1 MNALDPTRPRKD
13 NPPLTHNLKLRLS
26 ALLVVT
32 LLGGCSRKGEL
43 DETGGI
49 YAVRSSCP
57 QVAIPGETDT
67 ITLFNPAGSTDASA
81 IDVEATIT
89 NVRVSCQDTASDVV
103 STATFDVVATRRD
116 PSAARQVVL
125 PFFDVVLQGG
135 NRVVAKHVGAVALN
149 FATGSVRAE
158 TSAQATARV
167 ARSAAQ
173 LPQNVLRYLNRPR
186 KAGDEDAAIDPLSDP
201 SVRDAV
207 ANATFQH
214 LVGFELTQDQLKFN
228 ATR

>member
-13 NPPLTHNLKLRLS
+13 NPPLTHDLKLRLS
-26 ALLVVT
+26 ALLVVA
-32 LLGGCSRKGEL
+32 LLAGCTRKGEL
-43 DETGGI
+43 DETGGV
-49 YAVRSSCP
+49 YAVRSACP
-57 QVAIPGETDT
+57 QVAIPGETGT
-67 ITLFNPAGSTDASA
+67 VTLFSPAGSTDSSA
-81 IDVEATIT
+81 MDVEATIT
-89 NVRVSCQDTASDVV
+89 NVRVACQDTASDVV

-116 PSAARQVVL
+116 RSAAREVVL

-149 FATGSVRAE
+149 FAAGSLRAQ

-173 LPQNVLRYLNRPR
+173 LPPNVLRYLNRPR